1 MEACGGTTV
10 GNGRVF
16 ISHSHDDN
24 ARIIPLLA
32 ALDAWGVDYWFDM
45 QGLSAG
51 QRLDERVQRELT
63 TRDVFLRICT
73 GALQRS
79 FWSNLEAT
87 AFRGLQA
94 DDRQKGRPDK
104 RLLISVIFDHE
115 YQREPF
121 DGATIFID
129 AVNAPRQA
137 WLSDLRRALSL
148 VALTSPGVSRRA
160 VLGYGAAAVV
170 TLSSTAAAAA
180 FFLDYRSR
188 TSTPPVPA
196 YTPGKLIW
204 RMDQLSSKKLIPPLP
219 AVDGNIL
226 YVATVSDLTAYD
238 LAHGRK
244 QLWRNHYT
252 PLSTFG
258 PPTLQGGMLYYS
270 FDDTLHAL
278 AAQTGKQKWTAMI
291 PSGETGDFATSPVVG
306 NGAVYVP
313 GSKGVLYAFDGGSGT
328 LKWRNAL
335 GVPASSSG
343 NVSGPAV
350 DGSSVFIGS
359 VDHHVYAFNTS
370 DGSERWKFLT
380 RGKVV
385 STPAAVGGVVY
396 VGSTD
401 NYVYALHA
409 ADGSVK
415 WKYLTQGAVQSSP
428 AVTDGVVFI
437 GSDDEYLYALDAET
451 GEAYWRTPAGDLD
464 QSSGII
470 TNGGAITGYPAVTPE
485 AVCIIDKIQHTVRC
499 YDRSDGTQRWTQRP
513 SDSFQ
518 NADPIAAA
526 GLILFG
532 SGDQNLYAFG
542 L

>member
-1 MEACGGTTV
+1 
-10 GNGRVF
+10 
-16 ISHSHDDN
+16 
-24 ARIIPLLA
+24 
-32 ALDAWGVDYWFDM
+32 FDM

-63 TRDVFLRICT
+63 TRDVFVRMCT

-94 DDRQKGRPDK
+94 DDRQKGRPDR
-104 RLLISVIFDHE
+104 RLLVSVIFDHE

-137 WLSDLRRALSL
+137 WLSDLRRALGM
-148 VALTSPGVSRRA
+148 VATTSPGVSRRA

-170 TLSSTAAAAA
+170 TLSSTAAATA

-188 TSTPPVPA
+188 TSMPTAPSYA
-196 YTPGKLIW
+196 PGKVIW
-204 RMDQLSSKKLIPPLP
+204 HMDQLSSKKLIPPLP
-219 AVDGNIL
+219 AVDGSTL
-226 YVATVSDLTAYD
+226 YVATGSDLTAYD
-238 LAHGRK
+238 LANGRK

-252 PLSTFG
+252 PLTGFA
-258 PPTLQGGMLYYS
+258 PPVPQGGVLYYT
-270 FDDTLHAL
+270 FDSTLYAL
-278 AAQTGKQKWTAMI
+278 AAQTGKQKWTAQV
-291 PSGETGDFATSPVVG
+291 PSGDRGQFATSPVIG
-306 NGAVYVP
+306 NGAVYMF
-313 GSKGVLYAFDGGSGT
+313 GTRGALYAFDAGSGT
-328 LKWRNAL
+328 LKWRNAI
-335 GVPASSSG
+335 GAPTSSSD

-359 VDHHVYAFNTS
+359 ADHHVYAFNTS

-385 STPAAVGGVVY
+385 STPAAVSGVVF

-428 AVTDGVVFI
+428 AVADGVVFI
-437 GSDDEYLYALDAET
+437 GSDDEYLYALDAES
-451 GEAYWRTPAGDLD
+451 GDAYWRTPAGDLD

-470 TNGGAITGYPAVTPE
+470 TNGGPIVGYPAVTPE
-485 AVCIIDKIQHTVRC
+485 VVCIIDKNQHTVRC

-532 SGDQNLYAFG
+532 SGDQNLYAYG
-542 L
+542 I